1 MEAAPKRK
9 LGKRIKGITAAAR
22 ACGVGR
28 QHLRR
33 VLIGERES
41 KPLLARYAAWQQAN
55 APAANTHNPKTTP

>member
-41 KPLLARYAAWQQAN
+41 YPLLKRYEAWQQQQKQSPTAK
-55 APAANTHNPKTTP
+55 PPVKP